1 MPYSDLLNYIR
12 FVITAAGH
20 QLLSQPVTVEQHKT
34 KNDLLTQNDLLTE
47 TFIINHL
54 KNRYPDI
61 HIVSE
66 EYNPD
71 NHCNEGLTVV
81 IDPIDGT
88 CNYAAGLSLFGIQTA
103 IFDNGVCVGA
113 AIYFPETKDMLVA
126 EKGKGAY
133 FNDTPITVDSTTA
146 AADGILLISD
156 YYDNI
161 TIPFEKQFALVKA
174 LQKDFLKTRH
184 FGAACVDFSMLA
196 QKHAVAYITYY
207 HKLWDIAPGL
217 LIATEAGCVYGA
229 LDCPCY
235 EYGRPGLVVTNNAEN
250 LNLILQTYSQLKED
264 DL

>member
-1 MPYSDLLNYIR
+1 MPYGDLLNYIR
-12 FVITAAGH
+12 FVLTAAGH
-20 QLLSQPVTVEQHKT
+20 QLRSQEIRVEQHKT

-54 KNRYPDI
+54 KSRYPDI

-71 NHCNEGLTVV
+71 NHCNEGITVV

-133 FNDTPITVDSTTA
+133 WNDTLITVDSTIP

-161 TIPFEKQFALVKA
+161 DIALETQFALVKA
-174 LQKDFLKTRH
+174 LQKCFLKTRH

-229 LDCPCY
+229 LGRKSY
-235 EYGRPGLVVTNNAEN
+235 EYGQPGLVVANRPET
-250 LNLILQTYSQLKED
+250 LSKILQEYDQL
-264 DL
+264 L